1 MRAFNRVV
9 VGSAVTAAMLAG
21 SGSVGW
27 AQSSRSRAKEV
38 AIRQPTQVVPQL
50 TNPEAVQNVEPQ
62 APATIL
68 GEQYVPID
76 LGSALALAGV
86 NNPEILVARQRVTEA
101 VALRQ
106 LAAAQFLPNINVGS
120 NLDTHTG
127 TLQQSPGRIITT
139 KRTALYVGMGA
150 QAIAAGTVNIPGV
163 SWNMNVGQAYYNAL
177 IARQVVNQQEFGA
190 QATNNQKLLQTAVA
204 YIDLHRS
211 EARRA
216 IAITVRAEASEVA
229 RLTYAYWQTG
239 QGRKADAD
247 RAATELARRRAE
259 VVETESDVLTA
270 SARLC
275 QLLSLDPST
284 RLHAADAYI
293 IPMPLIPDPV
303 TLPELVA
310 ISMMRRPEL
319 SERRAAIQAA
329 MLELSSAR
337 MLPFSPQAIIGL
349 SAGEFGGGSN
359 LIHNPLPPV
368 YPPGTPAQPQFGDF
382 APRSDIDVVLYWTIQ
397 NMGVGNRAII
407 NAAASRLRQQNLR
420 EVVVLNQ
427 VRKEV
432 AEAYARTHAKYAQ
445 IGTTE
450 EAVKTGS
457 EAFEADLVRIRGRE
471 GLPIEVLDSLRL
483 MGRAKMEY
491 MNAIAEYNQAQI
503 QLYVALGQPP
513 ANTLSRDVAEMD
525 GQAPPGIEAP
535 PPAPPTQ

>member
-1 MRAFNRVV
+1 MSMQAFKKVV

-27 AQSSRSRAKEV
+27 AQSPRTRAQEV
-38 AIRQPTQVVPQL
+38 VSKQPTQVVPQL
-50 TNPEAVQNVEPQ
+50 TDPEAVQNVG
-62 APATIL
+62 ANSPATIL
-68 GEQYVPID
+68 GNQFVPID

-86 NNPEILVARQRVTEA
+86 ENPEILEARQRITEA

-163 SWNMNVGQAYYNAL
+163 SWNMNVGQAYYAAL
-177 IARQVVNQQEFGA
+177 VSRQVVAQREAAA
-190 QATNNQKLLQTAVA
+190 QATNNEKLLQTAVA
-204 YIDLHRS
+204 YIDLHRA
-211 EARRA
+211 EATRA

-247 RAATELARRRAE
+247 RAATELARRQAE
-259 VVETESDVLTA
+259 VIETETEVLTA

-275 QLLSLDPST
+275 QLLNLDPST

-293 IPMPLIPDPV
+293 IPMPLIPEPV

-319 SERRAAIQAA
+319 AERRAAIQAA
-329 MLELSSAR
+329 MLELSGAK
-337 MLPFSPQAIIGL
+337 MLPFSPNAIIGL

-359 LIHNPLPPV
+359 LINNPLPPV
-368 YPPGTPAQPQFGDF
+368 YAPGTPAQPQFGDF
-382 APRSDIDVVLYWTIQ
+382 APRSDIDVVLYWTLQ

-407 NAAASRLRQQNLR
+407 NAASSRLRQQNLR

-457 EAFEADLVRIRGRE
+457 EAFDADLIRIKGRE

-491 MNAIAEYNQAQI
+491 MNSIAEYNQAQI
-503 QLYVALGQPP
+503 RLYVALGQPP
-513 ANTLSRDVAEMD
+513 ANTLSRDAGAMAE
-525 GQAPPGIEAP
+525 PGVEAP
-535 PPAPPTQ
+535 PPAPPAQ